1 MSAAESP
8 QLSVVMPVHNA
19 LPYLDAAVESI
30 LNQSFRDFRFII
42 LDDASTDGSLE
53 RLREWAARDA
63 RITLI
68 EEQENL
74 GPALSSE
81 RVARAATTPI
91 VARTDADDV
100 SYPWRLADQLA
111 VLERHPEVGVVG
123 GLADVIDS
131 SGRVIRPAEPWRLQH
146 PRLVPPFGNGPMMYR
161 REVFEATGGYRS
173 ECEFWEDHDLILRM
187 AAISQ
192 VRVLPYA
199 VYGVR
204 QSTGST
210 RIASERERVEN
221 AIDLMYRS
229 RERVTRNEAYDD
241 LLTAPA
247 EPTRRLDPRVFISM
261 GSMELW
267 AGGRPRFFRRLLRR
281 GRLGLD
287 YRSLSALVWT
297 AWALLEPHSLRG
309 FMRML
314 LLARNWRT
322 PAPSRSGDAVVWP
335 STGSVHKPVQ
345 STRVRSGDQHGRSG
359 LSSLEDQVPRRPK
372 IGELLPRRL
381 PPVGEERQAHRK
393 AGADRSRAKREVD
406 QAVNQDRRGRD

>member
-19 LPYLDAAVESI
+19 LPFLDAAVESI
-30 LNQSFRDFRFII
+30 LSQSFRDFRFII
-42 LDDASTDGSLE
+42 LDDASTDGSTE
-53 RLREWAARDA
+53 RLREWASRDR

-68 EEQENL
+68 EERENL

-81 RVARAATTPI
+81 RVARAATTPL

-111 VLERHPEVGVVG
+111 VLGQHPEVGVVG
-123 GLADVIDS
+123 GLADVIDAKGS
-131 SGRVIRPAEPWRLQH
+131 VIRPAELWRLQH

-161 REVFEATGGYRS
+161 RNVFQAAGGYRP

-187 AAISQ
+187 AAISEI
-192 VRVLPYA
+192 RVLPYA

-210 RIASERERVEN
+210 RIASQRERVEN

-229 RERVTRNEAYDD
+229 RERVARNEPYDD
-241 LLTAPA
+241 LLAAAAQPPNA
-247 EPTRRLDPRVFISM
+247 IDPRVFISL

-281 GRLGLD
+281 GRLKFD

-297 AWALLEPHSLRG
+297 AWASLEPHTLRG
-309 FMRML
+309 FMRIL

-322 PAPSRSGDAVVWP
+322 PSLARTNEAIAWP
-335 STGSVHKPVQ
+335 SGGWPHQPLRTLPSEADLKRSV
-345 STRVRSGDQHGRSG
+345 
-359 LSSLEDQVPRRPK
+359 
-372 IGELLPRRL
+372 
-381 PPVGEERQAHRK
+381 A
-393 AGADRSRAKREVD
+393 AK
-406 QAVNQDRRGRD
+406 